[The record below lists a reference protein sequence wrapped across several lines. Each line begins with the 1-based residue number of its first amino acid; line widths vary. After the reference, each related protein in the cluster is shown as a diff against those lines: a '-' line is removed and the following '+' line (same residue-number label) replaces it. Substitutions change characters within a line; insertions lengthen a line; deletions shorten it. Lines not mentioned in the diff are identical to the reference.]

1 MRYSVHFEPDEFKTL
16 LATCERVVLAVL
28 QRSHY
33 TEPSVVSVPPPES
46 PDNDDSSPGATVTPL
61 RVVPQPSEATEPVAP
76 ASSALSPEEEKRAA
90 DTAKALHGRDLWL
103 ALIEMWRQGFGVEGV
118 PQPDR
123 VGTLLRV
130 LLMDGGSVFA
140 YLRTKKGITDAT
152 RDVLAEIHQR
162 PLDREIKREA
172 RLLAENIA
180 QVSSF
185 HAPDLTERLEYTAE
199 FHHIED

>member
-1 MRYSVHFEPDEFKTL
+1 MRYSVQFEPDEVKAL

-46 PDNDDSSPGATVTPL
+46 FGNDASPGAAVTPL
-61 RVVPQPSEATEPVAP
+61 RVVPPASEAVAP
-76 ASSALSPEEEKRAA
+76 ASSAISPEEEKRAA

-123 VGTLLRV
+123 VNTLLRV

-152 RDVLAEIHQR
+152 RDVLTEIHQR